1 MKEFAIYIRQ
11 GEGVPYIVSTYNN
24 LFDVKEA
31 LYNMISLE
39 EKRQRPY
46 FVDNDFFNNIYTYQC
61 KLKYFKVIVRDVT
74 DWEKY
79 TDKLEEKESS
89 NLIYFK
95 DFKNVLTK

>member
-1 MKEFAIYIRQ
+1 MKEYAIYIRK
-11 GEGVPYIVSTYNN
+11 GEGTPYIVSTYNN

-79 TDKLEEKESS
+79 VDKLEEKENSIL
-89 NLIYFK
+89 NYFK
-95 DFKNVLTK
+95 NFKNVLTK

>member
-1 MKEFAIYIRQ
+1 MKEYAIYIRQ
-11 GEGVPYIVSTYNN
+11 GEGEPYIVSTYNSF
-24 LFDVKEA
+24 LDVKEA

-46 FVDNDFFNNIYTYQC
+46 FVDNDFFNNIYNYQC
-61 KLKYFKVIVRDVT
+61 KLKYFKIIVRDVT

-79 TDKLEEKESS
+79 SDNLEKI
-89 NLIYFK
+89 NDTKLIYFK

>member
-1 MKEFAIYIRQ
+1 MKEYAIYIRQ
-11 GEGVPYIVSTYNN
+11 GEGMPYIVSTYNN

-39 EKRQRPY
+39 EKE
-46 FVDNDFFNNIYTYQC
+46 N
-61 KLKYFKVIVRDVT
+61 
-74 DWEKY
+74 
-79 TDKLEEKESS
+79 S